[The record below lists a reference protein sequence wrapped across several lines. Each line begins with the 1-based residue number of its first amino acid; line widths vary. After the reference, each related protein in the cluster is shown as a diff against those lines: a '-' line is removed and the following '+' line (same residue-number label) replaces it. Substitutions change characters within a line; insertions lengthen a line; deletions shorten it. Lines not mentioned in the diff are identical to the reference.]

1 MAEVRIEPE
10 VLRRALRRVFS
21 QGRVILPGLLILTGV
36 LTSYFTVPADSEAVI
51 LRFGKY
57 QRTAPPGL
65 HFKIPFWLETKE
77 VVPVARTLKMEFG
90 FGTPGASNKF
100 QTRPND
106 HVAEQSMITGDKNSA
121 LVEWVVQYRISD
133 PEAYLFRV
141 RDPEDTMRDA
151 SESVMREVVGDRTVD
166 EVITIGRQSIEDEAL
181 MKLQE
186 LVDSYGLGLQ
196 IDQLQLKNVNPPR
209 PVQSSFNEVNQA
221 QQEKAEQINIAN
233 GLYNKAVPRTQGE
246 ADMKISSAEGDKLKR
261 INEATGDAERFL
273 ALYAEYEK
281 APAITRQR
289 LYLEKM
295 QEVLP
300 KMKNKVIMEEGI
312 TNKPVPLLDLNNVLN
327 GKGGTR

>member
-1 MAEVRIEPE
+1 MDPE
-10 VLRRALRRVFS
+10 AAKGALRKLLSRGGLIV
-21 QGRVILPGLLILTGV
+21 PGIAVAAGV
-36 LTSYFTVPADSEAVI
+36 LTSVFTVPADSEAVI

-57 QRTAPPGL
+57 NRTETSGL
-65 HFKIPFWLETKE
+65 HFKMPFLFETKE
-77 VVPVARTLKMEFG
+77 IIPVARTLKMEFG
-90 FGTPGASNKF
+90 FGTAGASNRY
-100 QTRPND
+100 QTRPAE
-106 HVAEQSMITGDKNSA
+106 HEAEQSMITGDKNSA
-121 LVEWVVQYRISD
+121 LVEWVVQYRIND

-141 RDPEDTMRDA
+141 RAPEDTMRDA

-166 EVITIGRQSIEDEAL
+166 EVITIGRQAIEDEAL
-181 MKLQE
+181 VKLQQ

-221 QQEKAEQINIAN
+221 QQQKAEQINVAN

-261 INEATGDAERFL
+261 VNEATGDAERFL
-273 ALYAEYEK
+273 ALYQEYEK

-300 KMKNKVIMEEGI
+300 RLKSKVIMDDGA
-312 TNKPVPLLDLNNVLN
+312 TKPLPLLDLNNALG
-327 GKGGTR
+327 GKEGTR